1 MKLVS
6 FNVRVWTR
14 DTNRFSPYYWK
25 RRMKMIREFL
35 LREDPDVICL
45 QELSF
50 PASLYIPWKY
60 RRLGIS
66 ASHHTYVRRGIGG
79 HALWFSI
86 HHNGAVVNG
95 VRIINVH
102 GTWKSCMQKV
112 WMTLKRRIS
121 GKTIIVGDFNQTR
134 SDVAQNPFRPVGNS
148 DYTATFRNYMHGNE
162 YDPDHC
168 VVCGVDA
175 HVHIYDDDFRM
186 SDHLPLIVEY

>member
-25 RRMKMIREFL
+25 KRMKMIKNFL
-35 LREDPDVICL
+35 LKENPDIICF

-50 PASLYIPWKY
+50 PANMYIPWKY

-66 ASHHTYVRRGIGG
+66 ASHHIYVRRGIKG
-79 HALWFSI
+79 HSLWFSI
-86 HHNGAVVNG
+86 HHNGAIVNN

-102 GTWKSCMQKV
+102 GTWKPCMQKV
-112 WMTLKRRIS
+112 WGTLKRKIS
-121 GKTIIVGDFNQTR
+121 EKTIIVGDFNQTQ
-134 SDVAQNPFRPVGNS
+134 SDVVQNFFEPVNNGCNI
-148 DYTATFRNYMHGNE
+148 TFRNYTHGNE

-168 VVCGVDA
+168 VACGIDVR
-175 HVHIYDDDFRM
+175 VRIYDDNFEM